1 VSARHGFRP
10 DIEGLRTIAIVSV
23 VLYHAG
29 VPSLSG
35 GFVGVDLFF
44 VLSGFLITGMLVR
57 ELELSGRISLRD
69 FWARRVRRLLP
80 AATTVLILIGLCSF
94 VLMPATVRTDT
105 AMAIVASTVYVANWF
120 FAANSLD
127 YLNAEEAPSP
137 VLHFWSLGVEEQ
149 FYVLWPVLLLAIV
162 VAVKRLHLRPR
173 PALAAFAGIVWIG
186 SFAASLYYSEA
197 SQPIAFFSSPTR
209 FWQLATGALLA
220 LATPAIRR
228 QRRDVLMGAQ
238 IIGMVVLLYA
248 IVETGALIERGYTYP
263 GALALIPTL
272 GTALLVAGG
281 TRLDSRRTPIELV
294 LNTRLFQWVGGMSY
308 SWYLWHWPVLVLWQR
323 QFGDTSVQANVLL
336 AQAALA
342 LAWTTH
348 TLIENPIRFSRAL
361 RDRPEASLAIGAIF
375 MAFSIVVASVL
386 SMTDASHAEAATTR
400 TFRPLPTAARSDVS
414 KVYAA
419 NCVVAYHDVAQPTCI
434 FGDKQAKR
442 RMVLIGD
449 SHAASVFPA
458 FETAAKALQFRLD
471 VRIKLG
477 CTIAEVDQW
486 HFKFNHPFT
495 ECSEWRAQQVQEL
508 VQNPAD
514 VVVVV
519 NANNPTPPVF
529 DDVAGKLMDVQTGRV
544 AWIRGYAS
552 TLQKIRDAGSRV
564 IMLRDNPRVPGN
576 IADCVA
582 MHMDDPAECNYARRY
597 GLPEPAADVLAAR
610 AVPGIRKMDLS
621 DAICDRN
628 TCYAV
633 RNNILAWQKG
643 NHYTATFADSLSKKT
658 TDKLRRLLD
667 MTQSTN
673 AS

>member
-1 VSARHGFRP
+1 MSARHGFRP

-94 VLMPATVRTDT
+94 MLMPATVRTDT

-248 IVETGALIERGYTYP
+248 IVETGALIEHDREP
-263 GALALIPTL
+263 NLH
-272 GTALLVAGG
+272 GG
-281 TRLDSRRTPIELV
+281 TRRISAVRSRSRNGRRT
-294 LNTRLFQWVGGMSY
+294 
-308 SWYLWHWPVLVLWQR
+308 
-323 QFGDTSVQANVLL
+323 
-336 AQAALA
+336 
-342 LAWTTH
+342 
-348 TLIENPIRFSRAL
+348 
-361 RDRPEASLAIGAIF
+361 
-375 MAFSIVVASVL
+375 
-386 SMTDASHAEAATTR
+386 R
-400 TFRPLPTAARSDVS
+400 TPS
-414 KVYAA
+414 
-419 NCVVAYHDVAQPTCI
+419 
-434 FGDKQAKR
+434 
-442 RMVLIGD
+442 
-449 SHAASVFPA
+449 
-458 FETAAKALQFRLD
+458 
-471 VRIKLG
+471 
-477 CTIAEVDQW
+477 
-486 HFKFNHPFT
+486 
-495 ECSEWRAQQVQEL
+495 
-508 VQNPAD
+508 
-514 VVVVV
+514 
-519 NANNPTPPVF
+519 
-529 DDVAGKLMDVQTGRV
+529 
-544 AWIRGYAS
+544 
-552 TLQKIRDAGSRV
+552 
-564 IMLRDNPRVPGN
+564 GN
-576 IADCVA
+576 
-582 MHMDDPAECNYARRY
+582 R
-597 GLPEPAADVLAAR
+597 
-610 AVPGIRKMDLS
+610 
-621 DAICDRN
+621 
-628 TCYAV
+628 
-633 RNNILAWQKG
+633 
-643 NHYTATFADSLSKKT
+643 
-658 TDKLRRLLD
+658 
-667 MTQSTN
+667 
-673 AS
+673 